1 MSELEKTTNPV
12 DAAVEVSEGAK
23 VTKMEM
29 IKQLVNEMKD
39 MDKESVQELHV
50 ALHGE
55 ELDESLTKSE
65 LARSIVESLKELDE
79 ESVQSILEAKVSEED
94 EEEKEDEEEMDES
107 QDMENDKDGDGV
119 DDGDE
124 GKDPKKSP
132 EPKPKSVKEESDE
145 DEDDDED
152 EMEESADA
160 VVDVEDAIDDNEK
173 EADKAEPKKASLP
186 EGFSLDED
194 LRAITEA
201 LELSEDSA
209 EKAGTLFKAAVHSK
223 VESIKEQLQE
233 EQQKQI
239 EISVENIKEDL
250 ASGVDKYL
258 AFVAEEW
265 TKENELAIERGLRSE
280 MTENFISG
288 LKELFTEHYV
298 DVPEEKY
305 DVVDELANRLDEMEL
320 KLDGEVSKNMELSE
334 ELDSLKRKDVVR
346 EACADLSESQIEK
359 LESLANG
366 IDFKT
371 EEDFAEKVSEI
382 KEAYFSVSVDETI
395 AEETVVEEGT
405 GLYEESQDSTKHVNP
420 EMQKYLTAISK
431 LQPLG

>member
-1 MSELEKTTNPV
+1 MSELEKTKNPV

-55 ELDESLTKSE
+55 DLDESLTKSE

-94 EEEKEDEEEMDES
+94 EDEKEDDKDMEESKDEEESED
-107 QDMENDKDGDGV
+107 DMEESKDEEESE
-119 DDGDE
+119 DDMEEGYKKKKMKEEDDE
-124 GKDPKKSP
+124 DSD
-132 EPKPKSVKEESDE
+132 SDDEESDDK
-145 DEDDDED
+145 DEDDMKESFNLDDDLKAITESLD
-152 EMEESADA
+152 LSEESA
-160 VVDVEDAIDDNEK
+160 K
-173 EADKAEPKKASLP
+173 
-186 EGFSLDED
+186 
-194 LRAITEA
+194 
-201 LELSEDSA
+201 
-209 EKAGTLFKAAVHSK
+209 KAGTLFKAAVHSK
-223 VESIKEQLQE
+223 VEEIKEQLKE
-233 EQQKQI
+233 EQQKEI
-239 EISVENIKEDL
+239 ETSVEGIKEDL
-250 ASGVDKYL
+250 SEAVDKYL

-320 KLDGEVSKNMELSE
+320 KLDGEISKNMELSE

-382 KEAYFSVSVDETI
+382 KEAYFSGSADKLI

-420 EMQKYLTAISK
+420 DMQKYLTAISK

>member
-94 EEEKEDEEEMDES
+94 EEEKEDEKEVEESKDEDES
-107 QDMENDKDGDGV
+107 EDDMEESKD
-119 DDGDE
+119 
-124 GKDPKKSP
+124 
-132 EPKPKSVKEESDE
+132 EESDE
-145 DEDDDED
+145 EDMEEGYKKKMKEEDDEESDSDDEESDD
-152 EMEESADA
+152 EEEDDMEESFNL
-160 VVDVEDAIDDNEK
+160 DD
-173 EADKAEPKKASLP
+173 
-186 EGFSLDED
+186 D
-194 LRAITEA
+194 LKAITEA

>member
-94 EEEKEDEEEMDES
+94 EEEKEDEKEVEESKDEDES
-107 QDMENDKDGDGV
+107 EDDMEESKD
-119 DDGDE
+119 
-124 GKDPKKSP
+124 
-132 EPKPKSVKEESDE
+132 EESDE
-145 DEDDDED
+145 EDMEEGYKKKKMKEEDDEESDSDDEESDSDD
-152 EMEESADA
+152 EESEEEEEDDMEESFNL
-160 VVDVEDAIDDNEK
+160 DD
-173 EADKAEPKKASLP
+173 
-186 EGFSLDED
+186 D
-194 LRAITEA
+194 LKAITEA

>member
-94 EEEKEDEEEMDES
+94 EEEKEDEKEVEESKDEDES
-107 QDMENDKDGDGV
+107 EDDMEESKD
-119 DDGDE
+119 
-124 GKDPKKSP
+124 
-132 EPKPKSVKEESDE
+132 EESDE
-145 DEDDDED
+145 EDMEEGYKKKMKEEDDEESDSDDEESEEEEED
-152 EMEESADA
+152 DMEESFNL
-160 VVDVEDAIDDNEK
+160 DD
-173 EADKAEPKKASLP
+173 
-186 EGFSLDED
+186 D
-194 LRAITEA
+194 LKAITEA

-288 LKELFTEHYV
+288 LKDLFTEHYV

>member
-94 EEEKEDEEEMDES
+94 EEEKEDEKEVEESKDEDES
-107 QDMENDKDGDGV
+107 EDDMEESKD
-119 DDGDE
+119 
-124 GKDPKKSP
+124 
-132 EPKPKSVKEESDE
+132 EESDE
-145 DEDDDED
+145 EDMEEGYKKKMKEEDDEESDSDDEESEEED
-152 EMEESADA
+152 DMEESFNL
-160 VVDVEDAIDDNEK
+160 DD
-173 EADKAEPKKASLP
+173 
-186 EGFSLDED
+186 D
-194 LRAITEA
+194 LKAITEA